1 MDIRSGPPA
10 YAYILQ
16 LAIIYLRYKSAKKKE
31 EKYKS
36 KGKKELPL
44 VCAIPQIYL
53 QYFLIIYIYIYI
65 YIYIVLYG
73 FITCHHKSR

>member
-1 MDIRSGPPA
+1 MMDIRSGPPA

-16 LAIIYLRYKSAKKKE
+16 LAIIYLRYKSAKKKKKE

-53 QYFLIIYIYIYI
+53 QYFLIIYIYIILFYM
-65 YIYIVLYG
+65 V
-73 FITCHHKSR
+73 F

>member
-1 MDIRSGPPA
+1 MMDIRSGPPA

-16 LAIIYLRYKSAKKKE
+16 LAIIYLRYKSAKKKKKE

-53 QYFLIIYIYIYI
+53 QYFLIIYIYILFYM
-65 YIYIVLYG
+65 V
-73 FITCHHKSR
+73 F

>member
-1 MDIRSGPPA
+1 MMDIRSGPPA

-16 LAIIYLRYKSAKKKE
+16 LAIIYLRYKSTKKKE

-53 QYFLIIYIYIYI
+53 LYFLIKYIYIILFYM
-65 YIYIVLYG
+65 V
-73 FITCHHKSR
+73 F

>member
-1 MDIRSGPPA
+1 MMDIRSGPPA

-16 LAIIYLRYKSAKKKE
+16 LAIIYLRYKSAKKKKKE

-53 QYFLIIYIYIYI
+53 QYFLIIYIYIYF
-65 YIYIVLYG
+65 VLYG
-73 FITCHHKSR
+73 FLTCHHKSR